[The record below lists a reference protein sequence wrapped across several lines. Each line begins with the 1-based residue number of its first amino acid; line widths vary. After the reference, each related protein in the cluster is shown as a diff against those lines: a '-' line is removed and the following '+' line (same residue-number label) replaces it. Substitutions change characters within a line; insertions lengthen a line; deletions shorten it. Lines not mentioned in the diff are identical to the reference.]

1 MDTNESTPSLRKA
14 LAEFLTFY
22 IPLAVQGIS
31 MSLTYPLVGSIV
43 SHGRFGAEEY
53 SVFAQA
59 QTVMF
64 LVASVGTGLV
74 TTGMI
79 FARTRT
85 GMRNFTHL
93 SFFLGLVACLLQLAC
108 AIPPLDALILGRLYH
123 LDGDLFGIARRT
135 LLYSIPMNFA
145 FFARNPYLATLFS
158 EKRSDKAIFATFFRI
173 GLTWA
178 GSVVFVRVGLTG
190 WAWGLTLT
198 TVAVIIE
205 TALCHLFA
213 LPYIRRLTDAPD
225 AEKASV
231 WRQCAFTIPL
241 SLGGTMI
248 NISTVM
254 VAIFLTLTPDPITSR
269 TIHYVVMG
277 IINPFNAAAL
287 RMQSATIA
295 FPPEKYGKT
304 RIQVFAVGIGL
315 VFCSVSFLLQ
325 IPALA
330 NWYFGDVQ
338 NLTAEQVRFAMN
350 AMLIVAAAPVIQSL
364 RGNAEGLAALRR
376 RPNATL
382 SGQMAYL
389 ATLVC
394 VFFLL
399 VRFAPV
405 KGYVMGAIS
414 IVAAQFAAFVTLR
427 IALMSND
434 LADHYHVAH
443 TTRHSDRPSAL

>member
-1 MDTNESTPSLRKA
+1 MEETRPSLRKT
-14 LAEFLTFY
+14 LVELLKFY
-22 IPLAVQGIS
+22 IPLGVQGIS
-31 MSLTYPLVGSIV
+31 MSLTYPLVGSVV

-59 QTVMF
+59 QSVMF
-64 LVASVGTGLV
+64 LVASVGNGLV

-85 GMRNFTHL
+85 GMRNFVRL
-93 SFFLGLVACLLQLAC
+93 SFFLAFVACLLQLAC
-108 AIPPLDALILGRLYH
+108 ALPPLDSLILGRLYH
-123 LDGDLFGIARRT
+123 LEGELFDVARQS
-135 LLYSIPMNFA
+135 LLFSIPMNFA
-145 FFARNPYLATLFS
+145 FFARNPYLANLFS
-158 EKRSDKAIFATFFRI
+158 EKRSDKAILATFFRI

-178 GSVVFVRVGLTG
+178 GSIVFVRLGLTG
-190 WAWGLTLT
+190 WKWGLSLT

-205 TALCHLFA
+205 SFLCRLFA
-213 LPYIRRLTDAPD
+213 LPYIRRLEDTPG
-225 AEKASV
+225 AEIASV
-231 WRQCAFTIPL
+231 LRQCAFTIPL

-287 RMQSATIA
+287 RMQSTTIA

-304 RIQVFAVGIGL
+304 RIAAFAVGIGL
-315 VFCSVSFLLQ
+315 LFCSVSFGVQTLSPEQ
-325 IPALA
+325 IS
-330 NWYFGDVQ
+330 
-338 NLTAEQVRFAMN
+338 FAMN

-443 TTRHSDRPSAL
+443 TTRHPDRPSGL

>member
-1 MDTNESTPSLRKA
+1 MEETRPSLRKT
-14 LAEFLTFY
+14 LVELLKFY
-22 IPLAVQGIS
+22 IPLGVQGIS
-31 MSLTYPLVGSIV
+31 MSLTYPLVGSVV

-59 QTVMF
+59 QSVMF
-64 LVASVGTGLV
+64 LVASVGNGLV

-85 GMRNFTHL
+85 GMRNFVRL
-93 SFFLGLVACLLQLAC
+93 SFFLAFVACLLQLAC
-108 AIPPLDALILGRLYH
+108 ALPPLDSLILGRLYH
-123 LDGDLFGIARRT
+123 LEGELFDVARQS
-135 LLYSIPMNFA
+135 LLFSIPMNFA
-145 FFARNPYLATLFS
+145 FFARNPYLANLFS
-158 EKRSDKAIFATFFRI
+158 EKRSDKAILATFFRI

-178 GSVVFVRVGLTG
+178 GSIVFVRLGLTG
-190 WAWGLTLT
+190 WKWGLSLT

-205 TALCHLFA
+205 SFLCRLFA
-213 LPYIRRLTDAPD
+213 LPYIRRLEDTPG
-225 AEKASV
+225 AEIASV
-231 WRQCAFTIPL
+231 LRQCAFTIPL

-287 RMQSATIA
+287 RMQSTTIA

-304 RIQVFAVGIGL
+304 RIAAFAVGIGL
-315 VFCSVSFLLQ
+315 LFCSVSFLLQ

-330 NWYFGDVQ
+330 NWYFGGVQ
-338 NLTAEQVRFAMN
+338 NLSPEQIRFAMN

-443 TTRHSDRPSAL
+443 TTRHPDRPSGL